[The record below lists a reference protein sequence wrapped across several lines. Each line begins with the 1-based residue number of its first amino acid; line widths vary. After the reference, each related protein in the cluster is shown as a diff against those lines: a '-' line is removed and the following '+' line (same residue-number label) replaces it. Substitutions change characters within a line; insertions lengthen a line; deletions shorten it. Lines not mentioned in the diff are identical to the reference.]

1 MIEKNMYIPNINCK
15 RRNYFSLR
23 SIIRECNI
31 DTGNNASF
39 KDLVFIGN
47 LNCIGDAK
55 YGLMR
60 PA

>member
-1 MIEKNMYIPNINCK
+1 MYILNINCK